1 MLSDICLEDR
11 VIVHF
16 INTTVTKS
24 IIHPHS
30 NNHGMIMETEY
41 PQKQSS
47 EPSEDQERFEE
58 TAKFE
63 EEIEHRPSVT
73 KLTTRKKEVAKFDS
87 KLILNLNSELKKHSD
102 ASKKMGLTIRD
113 VQKQIRESTK
123 KDTKDHQI
131 VGGLQAQVRG
141 IQRNTDRI
149 DRSIIS

>member
-1 MLSDICLEDR
+1 
-11 VIVHF
+11 
-16 INTTVTKS
+16 
-24 IIHPHS
+24 
-30 NNHGMIMETEY
+30 METEY

-102 ASKKMGLTIRD
+102 ASKKMGVTIRD
-113 VQKQIRESTK
+113 VQKIRELNK
-123 KDTKDHQI
+123 KRYKRSSDCRWSSGTSK
-131 VGGLQAQVRG
+131 G
-141 IQRNTDRI
+141 NTEKY
-149 DRSIIS
+149 

>member
-16 INTTVTKS
+16 INTTVTTS
-24 IIHPHS
+24 IIHPHG
-30 NNHGMIMETEY
+30 NNHDMIMETKN

-73 KLTTRKKEVAKFDS
+73 KLTARKKEVATNNHNWR
-87 KLILNLNSELKKHSD
+87 KLVHGKSNIGYKDLGQRK
-102 ASKKMGLTIRD
+102 LTM
-113 VQKQIRESTK
+113 QSLHFMT
-123 KDTKDHQI
+123 
-131 VGGLQAQVRG
+131 GA
-141 IQRNTDRI
+141 
-149 DRSIIS
+149 

>member
-113 VQKQIRESTK
+113 VQKQIRELNK
-123 KDTKDHQI
+123 KRYKRSSDCRWSSGTSK
-131 VGGLQAQVRG
+131 G
-141 IQRNTDRI
+141 NTEKY
-149 DRSIIS
+149 

>member
-24 IIHPHS
+24 IFHPHS

-58 TAKFE
+58 TAMFE
-63 EEIEHRPSVT
+63 EEIEHAPSVT
-73 KLTTRKKEVAKFDS
+73 KLTTRKKEVTKFHS
-87 KLILNLNSELKKHSD
+87 KLILNLDSELKKHSD
-102 ASKKMGLTIRD
+102 ASKKMG
-113 VQKQIRESTK
+113 VPVYS
-123 KDTKDHQI
+123 
-131 VGGLQAQVRG
+131 
-141 IQRNTDRI
+141 
-149 DRSIIS
+149 RSEKIKIHLSCH